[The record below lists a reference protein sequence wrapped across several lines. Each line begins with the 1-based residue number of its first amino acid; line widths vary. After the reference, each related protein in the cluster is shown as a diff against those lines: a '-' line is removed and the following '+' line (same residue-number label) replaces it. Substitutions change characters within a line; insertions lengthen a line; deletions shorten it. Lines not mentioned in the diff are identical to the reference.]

1 MSVEERL
8 RVALQDQAM
17 TVQPDVETALAGVH
31 ARGGAVRSRR
41 TVLAGAGVAASVA
54 AVVGAVVWA
63 GPFGREAGPPAGDP
77 TRSVVPTER
86 PTGAVALR
94 GVMEGVV
101 TDPPE
106 FAGAWSLRLNGNATL
121 DVVAPQDY
129 TGVVAGALYTAD
141 RSSFRTTLFQSD
153 VCAAAG
159 TGIYTWLAFGDRV
172 EFTVVSDPCGARG
185 RFFEESVWT
194 VSTEQGPRG

>member
-8 RVALQDQAM
+8 RLALQDQAV

-41 TVLAGAGVAASVA
+41 AALAGAGVAASVA

-63 GPFGREAGPPAGDP
+63 GPFGREAGPPAGGP
-77 TRSVVPTER
+77 TRSAVPTDR
-86 PTGAVALR
+86 PPGVLPLR
-94 GVMEGVV
+94 GVIEGAV

-106 FAGAWSLRLNGNATL
+106 LAGSWSLRLNGNATL

-129 TGVVAGALYTAD
+129 PGVLAGALYTAD

-153 VCAAAG
+153 VCSADG
-159 TGIYTWLAFGDRV
+159 TGIYTWLAVGDRV
-172 EFTVVSDPCGARG
+172 EFTVVSDPCGDRA

-194 VSTEQGPRG
+194 VSTEQGPQG